1 MEMSV
6 YLKFN
11 KTIVLL
17 IDLVK
22 NSFNWVRRK
31 IFDPKKSTVDHFD

>member
-1 MEMSV
+1 MSV

-11 KTIVLL
+11 ETIVLL

-22 NSFNWVRRK
+22 NSFNWVRRL
-31 IFDPKKSTVDHFD
+31 IFDSNKSTVDHFD